1 MKILMASNETKPVTK
16 RYQCPVCKKMH
27 EVSFPANFAENRA
40 KYPFTFVYMHKYIN
54 APNVDDTD
62 KDILTTLYLDAHLN
76 IRGVE
81 ALLAEDDTNIV
92 SKEISREMVAKLTK
106 VILEMQK
113 EMDVLQKECCEFKE
127 KYEKSQQ

>member
-1 MKILMASNETKPVTK
+1 MSSNETKPVTK
-16 RYQCPVCKKMH
+16 RYQCPICKQMH
-27 EVSFPANFAENRA
+27 DVSFPSNFAENRN
-40 KYPFTFVYMHKYIN
+40 KYPFTFVYMHKYVN
-54 APNVDDTD
+54 ATNVEDKD
-62 KDILTTLYLDAHLN
+62 KDILTTLYLDAQLN

-92 SKEISREMVAKLTK
+92 SKEISKEMIAKLTK

-127 KYEKSQQ
+127 KYEKLHK